1 MAITHPTTVRNS
13 ITNLVVDAID
23 VSGPGTIQFQNNV
36 DSEVATLTFA
46 NPAFDDAGTAGGNPA
61 GVATAFAIIG
71 DSDAKGGNVD
81 RFVVF
86 DGAGDSVFAGTV
98 TTSAVGTGD
107 IFLSSLSVG
116 ATDTVELTSLTYT
129 APN

>member
-1 MAITHPTTVRNS
+1 MPITHPTTIRNS
-13 ITNLVVDAID
+13 ITDLVVDAID
-23 VSGPGTIQFQNNV
+23 VSGPGTIAFQDNTNTA
-36 DSEVATLTFA
+36 VATLTFA
-46 NPAFDDAGTAGGNPA
+46 NPAFDASGSAGGNA
-61 GVATAFAIIG
+61 DGVATANPIVG
-71 DSDAKGGNVD
+71 DSDAAGGTVD

-98 TTSAVGTGD
+98 TLSGGGGD
-107 IFLSSLSVG
+107 IFLSSLAVG